1 MANQDE
7 LSDEEIRFELL
18 DEATKDELM
27 ANRKAKNTNRVTKQ
41 WFSCL
46 KAFLKERKLPDLESI
61 PDTDL
66 PQILGEFY
74 YSARKQKITDTEK
87 FNEAQNDPKKKS
99 ALKHYKNSS
108 LKSGRAALNR
118 YFKGERG
125 LDIISNELFIKAN
138 ENFQS
143 VTKKGKEDGRGEI
156 SSKIPISDEDME
168 KLSLYFQEK
177 MMGKANGKFLQQLV
191 VFNIIYQGGRRGHEY
206 LRNMKK
212 DTFEIKT
219 DHDGRKY
226 TVQVV
231 KELTKNHQADD
242 TSETNEAR
250 IYELKGKYHENST
263 RLINSDINPVTNNSY
278 FKHFNSKQQN
288 FSVILD
294 SDICPVNAYL
304 LMKEK
309 LNPNLDDLFQR
320 PKKVIKNFDEEWYDA
335 VPVGRD
341 PLNNA
346 MKNLSKDAGLSRI
359 YTNHCIRATVVTN
372 LNEKGFE
379 ARDIM
384 ATTGHKSEASIRSY
398 AKKCPEKRRK
408 EMSDA
413 LSSKMSKPSATATNP
428 SESECWKQRK
438 HFRWSWHKRFR

>member
-1 MANQDE
+1 MHKLIHIKRQILIKVAPKICYGATFKRIMKSHVTKTIQQTLPIIMANQDE

-242 TSETNEAR
+242 TSETYYNYITIYCKISFK
-250 IYELKGKYHENST
+250 IYENKKKTSVLSCYQLLHYDKTHGN
-263 RLINSDINPVTNNSY
+263 RFIA
-278 FKHFNSKQQN
+278 
-288 FSVILD
+288 FSLSASV
-294 SDICPVNAYL
+294 L
-304 LMKEK
+304 L
-309 LNPNLDDLFQR
+309 
-320 PKKVIKNFDEEWYDA
+320 
-335 VPVGRD
+335 
-341 PLNNA
+341 
-346 MKNLSKDAGLSRI
+346 
-359 YTNHCIRATVVTN
+359 
-372 LNEKGFE
+372 
-379 ARDIM
+379 
-384 ATTGHKSEASIRSY
+384 SE
-398 AKKCPEKRRK
+398 
-408 EMSDA
+408 
-413 LSSKMSKPSATATNP
+413 
-428 SESECWKQRK
+428 
-438 HFRWSWHKRFR
+438 